1 MKKGG
6 NFKTRKYSITLSR
19 SYIVFALVNSF
30 FLCPSQRGVYF
41 SSSSS
46 NVIFN
51 REQRSNHGLK
61 NYLVVVV
68 VVQVQQ

>member
-1 MKKGG
+1 MEKDG
-6 NFKTRKYSITLSR
+6 NFKKRKFSITLSR